1 MSCEIVDI
9 TVGNSTETVSINK
22 SLWRSTLDSLKASE
36 QPILEIPIAQEFDL
50 PKKILIRSE
59 LQTMYKRVG
68 ALYRSN
74 LRSGAIISG
83 QPGCGKSTSIPYF
96 LVEQL
101 ADKRPVYVMDKI
113 EQVYFITNMGTWV
126 SSAEVLHMRF
136 EFPMQRTHHRLWVL
150 IDSKPIKVEP
160 KRIILTT
167 GFTVYVPSPARER
180 YKAWMVEHGIPL
192 YFLNP
197 WVPQDLRKC
206 LPLILESIFPQ
217 LQPLSQEVEEQE
229 ELFLDALY
237 YCVPT
242 PRALRLFL
250 EPLLLKKQL
259 EEEHSEPEQDSKK
272 TPFVQE
278 VQPLEFRPYRNRA
291 GTGRFL

>member
-1 MSCEIVDI
+1 MSYEIVDI

-22 SLWRSTLDSLKASE
+22 SLWVRDNNPGWGALIEGYFGQRDTLDSLKARE
-36 QPILEIPIAQEFDL
+36 QPILEIPIAQE
-50 PKKILIRSE
+50 
-59 LQTMYKRVG
+59 VG

-74 LRSGAIISG
+74 LRSGAIITG

-126 SSAEVLHMRF
+126 SSAEVLHMRV

-150 IDSKPIKVEP
+150 IDSKPLKVEP

-180 YKAWMVEHGIPL
+180 IYENGNVKPSSSLQNSSAS
-192 YFLNP
+192 FS
-197 WVPQDLRKC
+197 

-278 VQPLEFRPYRNRA
+278 VQPLESRPYRNRA